1 MLSMPFAEDEAAKVA
16 TKKRVAVDPEDD
28 EDGDASAAGSSPA
41 AYSFEGYQIESS
53 ERIMLT
59 PMGVPA
65 ATPRPRQ

>member
-1 MLSMPFAEDEAAKVA
+1 MLSMPFADETSSTVA
-16 TKKRVAVDPEDD
+16 TKKRAAVDSDD
-28 EDGDASAAGSSPA
+28 SADDDAHAAGSPEA

-65 ATPRPRQ
+65 TAARPRS